1 VKKFSDRWYFI
12 DKSFQRN
19 LVWSRK
25 KQENYIQSVADGTAS
40 SSMIVA
46 DIDTAIDESRRCSEL
61 AGDDFLT
68 KIKKDGYRLLSL
80 DGMQRRDT
88 ILKFVHGQIS
98 LDVKIRDSDG
108 RLWSCGGKYF
118 KDFPLSVQQSF
129 LHCRVHVVIH
139 EDTPYSRCPKI
150 FRGINDGA
158 ALNDQEW
165 RTAIITPVSN
175 TIRTLAETTYADVF
189 PNIEGF
195 NPDKIRRMLDSQTLL
210 HMFMELMPE
219 INEKDFVSKEHCNK
233 FYFLGENRG
242 EMSNVP
248 EYVNYG
254 QAANIIAMAM
264 KCFRQQRT
272 GLAKIPKKTMWA
284 VLYMC
289 REIYQKNLTVTNY
302 DELFKAVRKCD
313 NHLNS
318 TSKMD
323 QGRDILTTQ
332 KAKKC
337 TPEDAEKLHPDDNYY
352 WRWINRNAAAKFRNH
367 RISKLIPEVNKQLH
381 SFAVNKKKKAA

>member
-1 VKKFSDRWYFI
+1 
-12 DKSFQRN
+12 
-19 LVWSRK
+19 
-25 KQENYIQSVADGTAS
+25 
-40 SSMIVA
+40 
-46 DIDTAIDESRRCSEL
+46 
-61 AGDDFLT
+61 
-68 KIKKDGYRLLSL
+68 
-80 DGMQRRDT
+80 
-88 ILKFVHGQIS
+88 
-98 LDVKIRDSDG
+98 
-108 RLWSCGGKYF
+108 
-118 KDFPLSVQQSF
+118 
-129 LHCRVHVVIH
+129 
-139 EDTPYSRCPKI
+139 
-150 FRGINDGA
+150 
-158 ALNDQEW
+158 
-165 RTAIITPVSN
+165 
-175 TIRTLAETTYADVF
+175 
-189 PNIEGF
+189 
-195 NPDKIRRMLDSQTLL
+195 
-210 HMFMELMPE
+210 
-219 INEKDFVSKEHCNK
+219 
-233 FYFLGENRG
+233 
-242 EMSNVP
+242 
-248 EYVNYG
+248 
-254 QAANIIAMAM
+254 M

-332 KAKKC
+332 RTKKC